1 MQIRSAAKWI
11 AAAAGILVGA
21 VIVGFTLKDTT
32 YIEAK
37 LEQIKGA
44 RQSVTAVEQYGV
56 ADMLCLVDEDS
67 KDAEDKKCGNSE
79 RDTPSGE

>member
-44 RQSVTAVEQYGV
+44 RQSVTEN
-56 ADMLCLVDEDS
+56 DS

>member
-44 RQSVTAVEQYGV
+44 RQSVTAVE
-56 ADMLCLVDEDS
+56 
-67 KDAEDKKCGNSE
+67 DKKCGNSE